1 MAAICLKK
9 LTGSLNNCSAPK
21 LYKKN
26 FPMCLKNLNVLLP
39 SAVSVKGCLAK
50 PGLMVTH
57 IYKKLV
63 KDES

>member
-1 MAAICLKK
+1 
-9 LTGSLNNCSAPK
+9 
-21 LYKKN
+21 
-26 FPMCLKNLNVLLP
+26 MCLKNLNVLLP

-63 KDES
+63 KMKVESEVLKAKTISSIPWVPPYGSHFV

>member
-1 MAAICLKK
+1 
-9 LTGSLNNCSAPK
+9 
-21 LYKKN
+21 
-26 FPMCLKNLNVLLP
+26 MCLKNLNVILP